1 MSSQINMPG
10 VARDFT
16 VAPDGAAGDEWYT
29 PQWLL
34 DLLGPIDLDP
44 CWSPDSLVKS
54 ERVISKAAGNDGLAD
69 RWIRTGCE
77 VVFCNPPFS
86 NASKWLAK
94 ASEEGDHKPRW
105 SVRQVVVVLVPAY
118 PGDGP
123 WDRCVWPSARFV
135 GWIRGRMTFR
145 NPDGVSEQKGRGH
158 GLVVFG
164 PDRAECARWVAAVA
178 DRDTEGRIIWTVP
191 IGDGSGYGYGDGGSD
206 TRQEVAA

>member
-44 CWSPDSLVKS
+44 CWSPDSLVKAG
-54 ERVISKAAGNDGLAD
+54 RVISKHVEQDGLSE
-69 RWIRTGCE
+69 RWIQAGLE

-86 NASKWLAK
+86 NASEWLAK
-94 ASEEGDHKPRW
+94 AEEEGNRKPRW
-105 SVRQVVVVLVPAY
+105 SARQVVVVLVPAY

-123 WDRCVWPSARFV
+123 WDRCVWPTARFV
-135 GWIRGRMTFR
+135 GWIRGRMKFQ
-145 NPDGVSEQKGRGH
+145 NPAGESEQKGRGH

-164 PDRAECARWVAAVA
+164 PDNAACQGWIADFMARDVSQRVM
-178 DRDTEGRIIWTVP
+178 WTAP
-191 IGDGSGYGYGDGGSD
+191 IRSE
-206 TRQEVAA
+206 R